1 MGNSGLTV
9 QGTLAIQHP
18 NGMYTGLASAAIDAS
33 GGMNYFLQPSSTVEY
48 YGTSTQL
55 ITGINVGLAITGPI
69 HKYYDLDIN
78 MSGGAYAYPT
88 NLPNVNSVYVRHNL
102 NLLAGELS
110 LDNDHNPT
118 NGGRNIIIEDSTT
131 GAITQAAGFIRS
143 ETQDGSGMV
152 RWNIGRALGAHVFPF
167 GYTVAAA
174 DRIPFTF
181 AVAAGQDADTVSI
194 STFHTNLQNL
204 PYPPTVTHVNN
215 NSIGPNWMN
224 TVDRFWYIG
233 ITGSTNNANM
243 TFTILDGLSSA
254 SEMPSISNFRAQR
267 WIPSLISWE
276 MAYQGTQ
283 TPLSNGAQ
291 VNGASLFP
299 NWWTL
304 SGNNSPLPV
313 EMLSFSGNCEGK
325 NTKLKWVTAS
335 EINNDHFNI
344 ERSVDGVNYEVIG
357 KVQGHGNSTIT
368 NAYTYSDEYS
378 LSDMTY
384 YRLQQI
390 DFNASSETF
399 GPVVVRNCQSQSV
412 LDFVVTGQE
421 AGNTNLLIESP
432 YSGKF
437 NLTVLNTQG
446 QVVINTEATISEGSN
461 LVPLETDKLST
472 GIYHVRL
479 QGESDMV
486 IKKVFINKN

>member
-1 MGNSGLTV
+1 M
-9 QGTLAIQHP
+9 
-18 NGMYTGLASAAIDAS
+18 
-33 GGMNYFLQPSSTVEY
+33 
-48 YGTSTQL
+48 
-55 ITGINVGLAITGPI
+55 NVGLATLGAI

-78 MSGGAYAYPT
+78 MGGAAYAYPT

-102 NLLAGELS
+102 NLLAGELN
-110 LDNDHNPT
+110 LDSDHVT
-118 NGGRNIIIEDSTT
+118 ANGGRNIIIEDSTT
-131 GAITQAAGFIRS
+131 AAITQAAGFIRS
-143 ETQDGSGMV
+143 ETEDGSGKV
-152 RWNIGRALGAHVFPF
+152 RWNIGRALGAHIFPF
-167 GYTVAAA
+167 GYTAAVA

-181 AVAAGQDADTVSI
+181 AIPSGDADTVSI
-194 STFHTNLQNL
+194 STYHSNGWNL

-215 NSIGPNWMN
+215 NSGANNAMN
-224 TVDRFWYIG
+224 TVDRFWYISL
-233 ITGSTNNANM
+233 TGSTNNANM
-243 TFTILDGLSSA
+243 TFTVLNAASSVNETNNNGLTA
-254 SEMPSISNFRAQR
+254 PITTLRAQR
-267 WIPSLISWE
+267 WIPAMISWE
-276 MAYQGTQ
+276 LAYQGSQ
-283 TPLSNGAQ
+283 SNPQANSALVTGAT
-291 VNGASLFP
+291 LFP

-313 EMLSFSGNCEGK
+313 ELLSFSGNCEGK

-357 KVQGHGNSTIT
+357 KVQGQGNSTIT
-368 NAYTYSDEYS
+368 NTYTYSDEYS

-390 DFNASSETF
+390 DFDGSSETF

-421 AGNTNLLIESP
+421 SGNTNLLIESP

-446 QVVINTEATISEGSN
+446 QVIINTEVTISEGSN
-461 LVPLETDKLST
+461 LVPLQTDMLST

-479 QGESDMV
+479 QGESEMV
-486 IKKVFINKN
+486 IKKVYINKN